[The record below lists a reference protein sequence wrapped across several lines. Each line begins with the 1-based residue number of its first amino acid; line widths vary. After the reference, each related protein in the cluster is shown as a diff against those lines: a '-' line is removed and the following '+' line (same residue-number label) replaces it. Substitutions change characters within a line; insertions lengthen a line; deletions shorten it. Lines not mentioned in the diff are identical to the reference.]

1 MSGNNNTITAADA
14 IITLTVNNLYPSGV
28 QLQGFAADNV
38 YGTDPLVLAETVR
51 GIDGKLSAGFVYSNI
66 IQTFHIMP
74 DSPSRD
80 IFDTWSTTS
89 RTSRAVFRCNA
100 VVLLPAIGR
109 KYTCVNGVLKQCTR
123 CLTRRV
129 HCSQDRRLSSGK
141 LSLRRFLTDGP

>member
-109 KYTCVNGVLKQCTR
+109 KYTCVNGVLKQWKALPDAART
-123 CLTRRV
+123 LQPGQAVIEWETITPEI
-129 HCSQDRRLSSGK
+129 
-141 LSLRRFLTDGP
+141 FN

>member
-14 IITLTVNNLYPSGV
+14 IITLTVNNLYPSGI

-80 IFDTWSTTS
+80 ILIPGQPHPGPAGLYSVVMLS
-89 RTSRAVFRCNA
+89 CCFR
-100 VVLLPAIGR
+100 R
-109 KYTCVNGVLKQCTR
+109 
-123 CLTRRV
+123 
-129 HCSQDRRLSSGK
+129 
-141 LSLRRFLTDGP
+141 

>member
-66 IQTFHIMP
+66 ITAADAIITLTVNNLY
-74 DSPSRD
+74 PS
-80 IFDTWSTTS
+80 
-89 RTSRAVFRCNA
+89 
-100 VVLLPAIGR
+100 
-109 KYTCVNGVLKQCTR
+109 GVQLQGFAADNVYGT
-123 CLTRRV
+123 
-129 HCSQDRRLSSGK
+129 
-141 LSLRRFLTDGP
+141 